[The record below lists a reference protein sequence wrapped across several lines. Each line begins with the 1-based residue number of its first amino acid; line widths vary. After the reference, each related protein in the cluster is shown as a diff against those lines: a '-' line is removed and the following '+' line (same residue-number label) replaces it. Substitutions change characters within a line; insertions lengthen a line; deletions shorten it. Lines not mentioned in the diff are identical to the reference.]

1 MMMAP
6 CLPVSGHFSDA
17 AVVDSMP
24 ADHFIPAN
32 YHLLTRLCRHVVD
45 ARCAVDQGLSQGAA
59 IRKQHHPAPLLFDA
73 SHPAIEDAE
82 VVFQEKSSTKDCF
95 SGAGI

>member
-1 MMMAP
+1 MWRVAE
-6 CLPVSGHFSDA
+6 
-17 AVVDSMP
+17 
-24 ADHFIPAN
+24 
-32 YHLLTRLCRHVVD
+32 
-45 ARCAVDQGLSQGAA
+45 GAA

-95 SGAGI
+95 SGAWI

>member
-1 MMMAP
+1 MQPEYQAG
-6 CLPVSGHFSDA
+6 SS
-17 AVVDSMP
+17 
-24 ADHFIPAN
+24 
-32 YHLLTRLCRHVVD
+32 LTVTGQQQWETV
-45 ARCAVDQGLSQGAA
+45 SQGAA